1 MVTQNEQFFE
11 ELMQAKILAEE
22 AGEWLQIYK
31 KDENLFNI
39 IFSVWKRHN
48 TRLLELG
55 KKLGMV

>member
-1 MVTQNEQFFE
+1 
-11 ELMQAKILAEE
+11 MQAKILAEE
-22 AGEWLQIYK
+22 AWEWLQIYK